1 MKPSLASITSALA
14 SVLVGLPVY
23 AQPYPYPQLPW
34 FRPDVYPQPQQ
45 LQIYQTPSGPDPQLE
60 YYYTPLGRQPKY
72 FYYTDGSRAPVSPIC
87 EKRINNLTNTVGF
100 AFCGTPLEVVAVNLS
115 SGEASWS
122 KAGYILELG
131 TFRRNGRFYIIN
143 TANRQRIVYDPL

>member
-14 SVLVGLPVY
+14 SVVVGLPVY

-87 EKRINNLTNTVGF
+87 GKRVMTDLITFV
-100 AFCGTPLEVVAVNLS
+100 FCGNPPEVAAVNFS
-115 SGEASWS
+115 NQMASWFRE
-122 KAGYILELG
+122 GLTLEIG
-131 TFRRNGRFYIIN
+131 SFRRNGRFYIIT
-143 TANRQRIVYDPL
+143 TANRQRIVYDPT